1 MRAVALRD
9 CAFGGADLLRF
20 SITLRCSGVLAVQ
33 LRYATALFLGLCP
46 VPYQGRCP
54 WTLQGSSTLDPI
66 GLRPAQLRFATA
78 LFLGLCPMPYQGRR
92 LWAPQGSSTLDPLKI
107 LKNFSFNPFT
117 NVASSDRMECAGFW
131 EPQRGRAITP
141 TAASLTAMNLTNNS
155 NGGNKP

>member
-1 MRAVALRD
+1 MSDALGLLGFLLCFIAEGYW
-9 CAFGGADLLRF
+9 CAQLRF
-20 SITLRCSGVLAVQ
+20 
-33 LRYATALFLGLCP
+33 ATALFLGRCP

-54 WTLQGSSTLDPI
+54 WTL
-66 GLRPAQLRFATA
+66 
-78 LFLGLCPMPYQGRR
+78 
-92 LWAPQGSSTLDPLKI
+92 QGSSTLDPLKI